1 MVRVSE
7 HYFSENPTSSEKR
20 GLIKCKLRGI
30 GLEFLTASGIFSY
43 KRIDNGTRLL
53 VESMVLPDE
62 GCFLDLGCG
71 YGVIGITAALINSR
85 LEVTMTDVNSRA
97 VALAAE
103 NAVRNNAMNIS
114 ARLGSFYE
122 PVENVKFETIVT
134 NPPISAGIARV
145 VEPII
150 VNAPAHLKIGGSL
163 QLVVQ
168 SNKGGRTIATLIED
182 AFGEVQILARGS
194 GYRVLKGV
202 KNS

>member
-1 MVRVSE
+1 VSE
-7 HYFSENPTSSEKR
+7 HYFSKNPTSPEKR

-53 VESMVLPDE
+53 VESMALPNQ
-62 GCFLDLGCG
+62 GCLLDLGCG
-71 YGVIGITAALINSR
+71 YGVIGITAALINPC

-97 VALAAE
+97 VTLAAK
-103 NAVRNNAMNIS
+103 NAVRNKAMNI
-114 ARLGSFYE
+114 ATRLGSLYE

-150 VNAPAHLKIGGSL
+150 LNAPAYLKMGGTL

-168 SNKGGRTIATLIED
+168 SNKGGRTIAALIEE
-182 AFGEVQILARGS
+182 AFGEVEILARGG
-194 GYRVLKGV
+194 GYRVLMGV
-202 KNS
+202 KNP